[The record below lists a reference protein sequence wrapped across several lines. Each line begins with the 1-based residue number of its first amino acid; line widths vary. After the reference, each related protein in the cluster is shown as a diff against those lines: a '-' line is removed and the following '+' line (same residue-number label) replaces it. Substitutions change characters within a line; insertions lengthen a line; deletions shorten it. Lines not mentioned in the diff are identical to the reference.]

1 MSSRPQ
7 NHPTQYEMHELDR
20 GSPMNLLWGLI
31 LVILAFLLVVVCILS
46 IDLFSEATDD
56 PLENP
61 SQQEGNDPG
70 TTTNPDPGTTTPDPG
85 TTTPDPGTTNPDP
98 GTTTPDPGTTT
109 PDHPTPEPE
118 SKGYVI
124 MTTQETVTV
133 DPKFFDSKYAV
144 VVDVEAREIV
154 AGFDYD
160 VPMYPASMTKVMT
173 LLVACEHIDESHMN
187 DHVILAADVVE
198 QMQREGASGV
208 GFSAGDELTVKD
220 LLYAVA
226 LESDGVAAVMLARY
240 VAGTEDAFVQM
251 MNDKAT
257 QMGLISTSFRN
268 PTGLHHDEHV
278 TTCREMASIMIA
290 AMENEMVKTL
300 LSTVSYK
307 TTTKVYPKGLTFFSS
322 YFVDVVE
329 GMRQIGYETKPNNG
343 TIIAAKTGY
352 TSEARY
358 CLATLY
364 QNRFDNKMYITITGC
379 AVGMHMSCVRDY
391 IRLYEDYTGVT
402 P

>member
-1 MSSRPQ
+1 MSSQPN

-31 LVILAFLLVVVCILS
+31 LVILTFLLIVVCILS
-46 IDLFSEATDD
+46 IDLFADSADEPPID
-56 PLENP
+56 P
-61 SQQEGNDPG
+61 SQQGTVTDPNPDPNPGPDQPDPGPVEPDPGPVEPGPG
-70 TTTNPDPGTTTPDPG
+70 TTPTPGPTPGPDLTPTPKGYLLMTTPQ
-85 TTTPDPGTTNPDP
+85 TA
-98 GTTTPDPGTTT
+98 
-109 PDHPTPEPE
+109 
-118 SKGYVI
+118 
-124 MTTQETVTV
+124 TV
-133 DPKFFDSKYAV
+133 DPDFLDSQYAV
-144 VVDVEAREIV
+144 LVDVETRTVV
-154 AGFDYD
+154 AGYDFD

-173 LLVACEHIDESHMN
+173 LLVACERIDEKN
-187 DHVILAADVVE
+187 LTDHVILAADVVE

-226 LESDGVAAVMLARY
+226 LESDGVASVMLARY
-240 VAGTEDAFVQM
+240 VAGTEQAFVQM

-257 QMGLISTSFRN
+257 EMGLISTSFRN

-290 AMENEMVKTL
+290 AMENETVKEL

-307 TTTKVYPKGLTFFSS
+307 TTTKVYPKGLTFYSS

-329 GMRQIGYETKPNNG
+329 ELRQIGYETKPNNG

-352 TSEARY
+352 TLEAKY

-364 QNRFDNKMYITITGC
+364 QNRFDNKLYIAVTGDTP
-379 AVGMHMSCVRDY
+379 GRHMSCVRDY
-391 IRLYEDYTGVT
+391 IRLYEDYTK
-402 P
+402 

>member
-70 TTTNPDPGTTTPDPG
+70 TTTNPDPGTTNPDPG
-85 TTTPDPGTTNPDP
+85 TTTPDPGT
-98 GTTTPDPGTTT
+98 TTT

-133 DPKFFDSKYAV
+133 DPTFLDSKYAV

-220 LLYAVA
+220 LLHAVA
-226 LESDGVAAVMLARY
+226 LESDGVASVMLARY

-307 TTTKVYPKGLTFFSS
+307 TTTKVYPKGLTFYSS

-329 GMRQIGYETKPNNG
+329 ELRKMNCETSPSNG
-343 TIIAAKTGY
+343 SVIAAKTGY
-352 TSEARY
+352 TPEAKY
-358 CLATLY
+358 CLATL
-364 QNRFDNKMYITITGC
+364 FVNKFEDKTYVAVTGYTP
-379 AVGMHMSCVRDY
+379 GNYMSYVRDY
-391 IRLYEDYTGVT
+391 IRLYEDYTK
-402 P
+402 